1 MDRVTDVEP
10 VDDAPRFMK
19 SDFVVF
25 IGAVVSE
32 VVPPPPPFVSLP
44 PPPPHAD
51 KPTKTVKQTA
61 AHILLFIK
69 MPPPLQIGVPYIP
82 GIVGK
87 HWNLS
92 GDLPRY
98 SNKGAQNTSDENPH

>member
-10 VDDAPRFMK
+10 VDDAPWFMK

-32 VVPPPPPFVSLP
+32 VVPPPPPVVSLP
-44 PPPPHAD
+44 LPPPPHAD
-51 KPTKTVKQTA
+51 KQTKTVKQTT

-69 MPPPLQIGVPYIP
+69 MPPPLQIGISFIP

-87 HWNLS
+87 HLNLS
-92 GDLPRY
+92 VDLPHF
-98 SNKGAQNTSDENPH
+98 SNTGGAKYI